1 MDAEISRTQGP
12 MSNQDAI
19 KELETLI
26 ETINLHRAT
35 VTQINVQ
42 KEYLGGS
49 SDSGCLKEIN
59 IKFATW

>member
-19 KELETLI
+19 QELEDLI
-26 ETINLHRAT
+26 ETIKLDRAT
-35 VTQINVQ
+35 VTQINVKKQ
-42 KEYLGGS
+42 YIGIANRPGI
-49 SDSGCLKEIN
+49 LKEIE